1 VRAVYANRYGAPED
15 LEIRELPSP
24 EPRPGEVRVRV
35 HAATVSRTDC
45 GNLRGR
51 PRIAR
56 LGTGLFRLK
65 HPVLGLDF
73 AGVVDEVGAGVTT
86 FARGGRVFGMA
97 PGGVGAHADYLCV
110 PADGSIARV
119 PARVRLAEA
128 VVCEGVWY
136 AKTYVDAFGL
146 GPGHRIM
153 VYGASGAIGIA
164 AVQLAKSRGAEVT
177 AVVDT
182 KNLELARSLGADRVV
197 DYTTEDY
204 TRVDD
209 SLDFVL
215 DAVGKADYYQ
225 ARRLLKPTG
234 VASSSRCR
242 RSRRQPSTPRPLC
255 SRAASCARSWT
266 AATPSRTSSR
276 PTATSRRDRRRA
288 SWSSRWRRRM
298 GRRAGLAHRP
308 CRLARAPH
316 RVERATFQR

>member
-1 VRAVYANRYGAPED
+1 MRAVYANRYGAPED

-56 LGTGLFRLK
+56 LGTGLFRPK

-86 FARGGRVFGMA
+86 FARGDRVFGMA

-153 VYGASGAIGIA
+153 VYGASGAIGTA

-234 VASSSRCR
+234 VFSASDFGPRNQNFWLWLRSPWMRTR
-242 RSRRQPSTPRPLC
+242 RFIFPLPKKPK
-255 SRAASCARSWT
+255 AAVDT
-266 AATPSRTSSR
+266 AAALLEGGELR
-276 PTATSRRDRRRA
+276 AVVDRSYALEDVVEAYRYVETGQKTGIVVLEVA
-288 SWSSRWRRRM
+288 SED
-298 GRRAGLAHRP
+298 G
-308 CRLARAPH
+308 
-316 RVERATFQR
+316 